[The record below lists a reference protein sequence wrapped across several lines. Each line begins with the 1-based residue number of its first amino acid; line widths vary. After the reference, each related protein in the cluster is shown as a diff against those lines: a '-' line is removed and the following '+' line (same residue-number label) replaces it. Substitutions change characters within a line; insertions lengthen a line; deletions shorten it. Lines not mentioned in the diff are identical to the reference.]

1 MYSVAEYVPTRPAM
15 RKREGGAERAVTSF
29 HSVTAAISGSLLGE
43 YRDLFAGQGA
53 EGGES
58 NMDDR

>member
-1 MYSVAEYVPTRPAM
+1 M